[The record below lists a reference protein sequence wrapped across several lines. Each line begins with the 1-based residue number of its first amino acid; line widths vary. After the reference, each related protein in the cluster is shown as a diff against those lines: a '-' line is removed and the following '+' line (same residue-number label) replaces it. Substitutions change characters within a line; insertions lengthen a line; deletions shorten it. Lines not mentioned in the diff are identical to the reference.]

1 MGLDMYLNKVYFV
14 KGKLTVEDL
23 KAALKASAPAG
34 VSFEPLTE
42 GQLNTVEQECIYW
55 RKANAIHRW
64 FVENVQENVD
74 NCASYFVDITQLKTL
89 RDLCSRVVED
99 HSLAESLLPTQQ
111 GFFFGCTAYDDY
123 YFDDIEYTLE
133 KLNKLIE
140 WYEALPEDS
149 LYPEFSYQS
158 SW

>member
-34 VSFEPLTE
+34 ESFEPFTE

>member
-34 VSFEPLTE
+34 ESFEPLTE

-74 NCASYFVDITQLKTL
+74 NCASYFVDITQLKAL